1 MVVPMNSLVAIL
13 DALNQKYGLIA
24 SVLVKRGGQFLARA
38 GDPREPSWNDPYN
51 LFFRDAEAIA
61 NTFSFLEDQAP
72 PRSLVQGT
80 RHVMVFKPHDDVL
93 LGAVKDDSRGT
104 VEMYQL
110 SEQINAELASLFS
123 GVDLGV
129 P

>member
-1 MVVPMNSLVAIL
+1 MTSLDAIL
-13 DALNQKYGLIA
+13 DALNQKYGFIA

-51 LFFRDAEAIA
+51 LLFRDAEAIA
-61 NTFSFLEDQAP
+61 NTFGFLEDQAP

-80 RHVMVFKPHDDVL
+80 RHAIVFKPHQDVL
-93 LGAVKDDSRGT
+93 LGAVKDDPRGV

-110 SEQINAELASLFS
+110 SEQINAELPSLFA
-123 GVDLGV
+123 GVELGSL
-129 P
+129 